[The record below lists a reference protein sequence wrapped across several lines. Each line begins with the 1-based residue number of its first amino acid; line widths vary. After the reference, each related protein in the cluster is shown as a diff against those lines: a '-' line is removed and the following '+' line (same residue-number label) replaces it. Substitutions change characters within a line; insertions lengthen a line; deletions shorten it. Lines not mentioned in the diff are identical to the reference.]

1 MGGCEWTSVP
11 IPREIRALKSLP
23 IDVLLSHVPDL
34 SESRGTPH
42 ATSAP
47 KLRGFTYALIIPV
60 RSQRQHLNPGP
71 AGPQVE
77 SGGSGHPWPS
87 EPGFELILDA
97 VNLQRCC
104 CYSRS
109 AWSASELETVASKPI
124 SSSLE
129 QFKFLAAAGNGPWKS
144 TGCRNSARPIRVCI
158 DDSPMAY
165 KNHK

>member
-11 IPREIRALKSLP
+11 ILREIRALKSLP

-47 KLRGFTYALIIPV
+47 KLRGFTYALMNTYHEDKS
-60 RSQRQHLNPGP
+60 RFGRKDDLNPGP

-87 EPGFELILDA
+87 EPGSRCRQLATLLL
-97 VNLQRCC
+97 LQPL
-104 CYSRS
+104 S
-109 AWSASELETVASKPI
+109 LVSK
-124 SSSLE
+124 
-129 QFKFLAAAGNGPWKS
+129 
-144 TGCRNSARPIRVCI
+144 
-158 DDSPMAY
+158 
-165 KNHK
+165 